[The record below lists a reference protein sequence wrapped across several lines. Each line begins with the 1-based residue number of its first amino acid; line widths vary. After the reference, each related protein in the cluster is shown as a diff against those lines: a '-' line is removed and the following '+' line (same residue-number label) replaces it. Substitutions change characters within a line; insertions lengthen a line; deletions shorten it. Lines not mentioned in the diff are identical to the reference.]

1 MSELVERSPFNT
13 VLPRTNRSF
22 HTSWIGFYAGLA
34 VALVVSAAAQ
44 LSWPP
49 RTWTWPQASA
59 VLHLLIPL
67 WVLVVQFYILYR
79 MMEERRER
87 ERVIE
92 DLNSFRI
99 SLGRSNYMQEIAR
112 AISEANEAV
121 VFTSTTMEAS
131 WNSSDQRRIVEG
143 IKRRERERP
152 KYVHRGLIARRAE
165 AIPGALELLCD
176 TRVDV
181 RMSDAILMSRVRF
194 VVRDQSFSVIGVA
207 EGQPTI
213 ANQPAT
219 KRSVS
224 VEGAMLATA
233 LRQRF
238 DQLWENA
245 ISPWKYIDE
254 LIAAAS
260 HNNVSFTKD
269 NVLDLLNI
277 PHERRKDISAL
288 LESHCTTFANVRPT
302 AGSTADPNETLS
314 LR

>member
-1 MSELVERSPFNT
+1 MSELVERNPFNT
-13 VLPRTNRSF
+13 VLPQTNRSF
-22 HTSWIGFYAGLA
+22 RTSWIAFYAALVVTLA
-34 VALVVSAAAQ
+34 VAAATQ

-59 VLHLLIPL
+59 VLRFVVPVWI
-67 WVLVVQFYILYR
+67 LVVQFYILYR
-79 MMEERRER
+79 MVEERRQR
-87 ERVIE
+87 EHVME
-92 DLNSFRI
+92 DLNAFRI

-112 AISEANEAV
+112 AISDANEAV

-131 WNSSDQRRIVEG
+131 WKSNDQRRIVEA

-176 TRVDV
+176 TRVEL

-194 VVRDQSFSVIGVA
+194 VVRDQNFSVIGVA

-213 ANQPAT
+213 ANQPET

-224 VEGAMLATA
+224 VDGAMLGTA

-238 DQLWENA
+238 EQLWENG

-288 LESHCTTFANVRPT
+288 LESHCTTFANVRET
-302 AGSTADPNETLS
+302 AGSTVDPNETLS